1 MKKTVLLASLLLW
14 FCHYN
19 EISAQDNEASLDSGS
34 LKEQFEYL
42 VDKSNDYQDY
52 KVIRKTLL
60 TKMQSHITDS
70 LTQQAEMQVRLQ
82 NTIEQQSSEIN
93 NLRQQLTTTQDSL
106 TKVTEE
112 KNSMALLGVATEK
125 STYRFVMWG
134 LVGLLTALVLI
145 FLLRFRNSSIAS
157 KQAKENLED
166 VEEEFADY
174 KKRSLEREQKLRRQL
189 QDEINKQRGVS

>member
-1 MKKTVLLASLLLW
+1 MKKTFLLASLLLW
-14 FCHYN
+14 FCHFN
-19 EISAQDNEASLDSGS
+19 QISAQDNGASLDSGS
-34 LKEQFEYL
+34 LKEQFKYL

-60 TKMQSHITDS
+60 TKMQIHITDS

-93 NLRQQLTTTQDSL
+93 NLQQELTTTQDSL

-125 STYRFVMWG
+125 NTYRFVMWG

-189 QDEINKQRGVS
+189 QDEINKQRGVN

>member
-1 MKKTVLLASLLLW
+1 MKKTFLLASLLLW
-14 FCHYN
+14 FCHCN
-19 EISAQDNEASLDSGS
+19 QISAQDNEASLDSGS

-52 KVIRKTLL
+52 KVIKKTLL

-93 NLRQQLTTTQDSL
+93 NLRQKLKTTQDSL
-106 TKVTEE
+106 TRVNEE

-125 STYRFVMWG
+125 NTYRFVMWG

-189 QDEINKQRGVS
+189 QDEINKQRGIN